1 MKHLFPGATGH
12 FSLIQG
18 CYWMTYC
25 ILISFSSL
33 YLLDRGFTNTQI
45 GLLLGIAGLT
55 AAILQPFVG
64 AKGDHL
70 KVLSLRQFTS
80 LPIAAMILCGVGLF
94 LVPAKPVQAALYMV
108 LLVLLQLLTPLIYSL
123 GMDCLNN
130 HIELNFGLARGIGG
144 GTYALASAVC
154 GSLAAALGARVIPL
168 VLVVAVALMLAFT
181 FTFRQG
187 GPVKSTLPKPD
198 ALPQSDG
205 TPFLKK
211 YPQVLPLLIG
221 VILLYTSHNVIM
233 NFPYQIVRSLGCGS
247 AEMGHYLTLQSL
259 LAIPAM
265 SSSPCCSSGP
275 PAAPGCA

>member
-94 LVPAKPVQAALYMV
+94 LVPLFGFNAA
-108 LLVLLQLLTPLIYSL
+108 
-123 GMDCLNN
+123 C
-130 HIELNFGLARGIGG
+130 F
-144 GTYALASAVC
+144 
-154 GSLAAALGARVIPL
+154 
-168 VLVVAVALMLAFT
+168 
-181 FTFRQG
+181 
-187 GPVKSTLPKPD
+187 
-198 ALPQSDG
+198 
-205 TPFLKK
+205 
-211 YPQVLPLLIG
+211 
-221 VILLYTSHNVIM
+221 
-233 NFPYQIVRSLGCGS
+233 
-247 AEMGHYLTLQSL
+247 
-259 LAIPAM
+259 
-265 SSSPCCSSGP
+265 SGP
-275 PAAPGCA
+275 IAWILADSFLIPMYYHVIHRAKRGEGIY